1 MYLKYLGAS
10 VIEQAVSDI
19 RSKTVTKSIRDDA
32 KDFIFG
38 SRLDS
43 YIDEFSL
50 EIDAN
55 IIRRGLRKYNS

>member
-1 MYLKYLGAS
+1 MYLKYLGVA
-10 VIEQAVSDI
+10 VIEQAVTDMKSE
-19 RSKTVTKSIRDDA
+19 TVRKAIRDDA

-50 EIDAN
+50 DIQASK
-55 IIRRGLRKYNS
+55 IRHGLKRYK